1 MSDKEGPKL
10 AERPEKEGRKIAE
23 PPKAMQKDTTTG
35 EGANIKK
42 LYPERTLAVF
52 VKPPSIEELKIRLK
66 KRKTESE
73 DRINMRIAKAS
84 VELATA
90 PQFDYIIENN
100 QLDLALEEAYDL
112 VLKFLQNRTLAK

>member
-42 LYPERTLAVF
+42 LYPVSDKDIKALKDKAENDSNSYS
-52 VKPPSIEELKIRLK
+52 KINKSIIDRFKKLKGDK
-66 KRKTESE
+66 
-73 DRINMRIAKAS
+73 
-84 VELATA
+84 
-90 PQFDYIIENN
+90 
-100 QLDLALEEAYDL
+100 
-112 VLKFLQNRTLAK
+112 